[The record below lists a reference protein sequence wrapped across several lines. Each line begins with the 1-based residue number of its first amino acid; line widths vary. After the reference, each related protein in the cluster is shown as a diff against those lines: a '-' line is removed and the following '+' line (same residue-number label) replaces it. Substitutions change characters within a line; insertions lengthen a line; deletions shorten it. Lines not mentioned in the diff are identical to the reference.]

1 MYADNREPPQRCR
14 SGPRRVIRTLSGTN
28 PSSLVESDLSVALV
42 WSTIA
47 KRSCQVDQGGGVG
60 SITVDHLRKL
70 LDPVRREVS
79 FFPKPTNLLDYY
91 FFHFMICCILVEQ
104 LACISFIPYIPHACN
119 YCASNRISRRNKDA
133 CMAGSEVTNS

>member
-28 PSSLVESDLSVALV
+28 PSSLVESDLSVVLV
-42 WSTIA
+42 WYTIA

-60 SITVDHLRKL
+60 SITVDHPLKL
-70 LDPVRREVS
+70 PDPVRREVS

-91 FFHFMICCILVEQ
+91 YFCFTMCCILVVQ
-104 LACISFIPYIPHACN
+104 LALYYFIPYILHACRLM
-119 YCASNRISRRNKDA
+119 CIKWKWRRNKDA